1 MNKQITVY
9 LSISFSMIFWS
20 ISFVWSKV
28 ALETYQPVTIIFFR
42 LIISS
47 AFLWILFKILKLL
60 QPLEKKDIKHFL
72 LLVLFQPFL
81 YFIGES
87 YGLLYVSP
95 TTASVIVSTIP
106 LFTPFAAVFLL
117 KEKISLMNIAGIL
130 LSIFGIYLVIAV
142 NGLSLN
148 VPFVGIALL
157 FLAVFAAVGYAVVLK
172 KLAGKYNPVTIITYQ
187 NLFGV
192 FYFLPVFFF
201 VDYNHFIN
209 ANHNNDAILSIVFLA
224 VFASSFAYI
233 LYIYGVQKLGVIRS
247 MVFVNIIP
255 VFTIIF
261 SFFLIGEEITLQKIL
276 GIFIVFAGVMISQ
289 LSGKRLARR
298 KA

>member
-1 MNKQITVY
+1 MPSRSIKVY

-28 ALETYQPVTIIFFR
+28 ALDTYQPITIIFSR

-47 AFLWILFKILKLL
+47 VFLWILFKIMGIL
-60 QPLEKKDIKHFL
+60 QPLERKDIKHFL

-106 LFTPFAAVFLL
+106 LFTPFAAVFFL

-130 LSIFGIYLVIAV
+130 LSVVGIYLVIAV
-142 NGLSLN
+142 KGMSLN
-148 VPFVGIALL
+148 VPFYGIALL
-157 FLAVFAAVGYAVVLK
+157 FLAVFSAVGYAVVLK
-172 KLAGKYNPVTIITYQ
+172 KLSGKYNAGTIITYQ
-187 NLFGV
+187 NLFGI
-192 FYFLPVFFF
+192 FYFLPVFFL
-201 VDYNHFIN
+201 VDYNHFIS
-209 ANHNNDAILSIVFLA
+209 ANHNQGAILSIIFLA

-261 SFFLIGEEITLQKIL
+261 SFFLIGEEITLQKIV

-289 LSGKRLARR
+289 WSGRGKVL
-298 KA
+298 